1 MTSTLLQSRLV
12 HYQALVGA
20 GLLAALPKRE
30 PQRYLYGPMAE
41 HLARMGKGLRP
52 ALCLATCGAFGG
64 SEEEAL
70 KSAVALEM
78 LHNAF
83 LVHDDVEDG
92 SEFRRAQPTM
102 QAEHGIPL
110 AVNAGD
116 ALNML
121 SLKLVRENLPTLGGP
136 LTWRIIEEF
145 EHLLLQSLEGQAMEL
160 GWIRDNDTAIT
171 EADYLEMILKK
182 TCWYSFIHPC
192 RIGALI
198 ARKDQLDLDRFNRF
212 GYFMGVAFQIQDD
225 VLNLIG
231 DDKHY
236 GKEIAGDLWEGKRT
250 LMLVHLLAHANPNE
264 KQQLQAF
271 LGQTRPE
278 RTEGDVSWVLE
289 RMQHYGSIAHAQ
301 AVSERFVQA
310 TLSEFEK
317 AFADAGASEHRQFL
331 SELIGYMIARKV

>member
-1 MTSTLLQSRLV
+1 MTTALLRQRLA
-12 HYQALVGA
+12 HYGELIQA
-20 GLLAALPKRE
+20 GLLAALPTRE
-30 PQRYLYGPMAE
+30 PQRYLYGPIAE
-41 HLARMGKGLRP
+41 HLARRGKGLRP

-92 SEFRRAQPTM
+92 SEFRRTQPTM
-102 QAEHGIPL
+102 MAQYGMPL

-121 SLKLVRENLPTLGGP
+121 SLKLVRENLPMLGGP

-160 GWIRDNDTAIT
+160 GWIRDNDITVT

-198 ARKDQLDLDRFNRF
+198 ARKDQLDLNNFNRF

-225 VLNLIG
+225 VLNLVG
-231 DDKHY
+231 DDKSY
-236 GKEIAGDLWEGKRT
+236 GKEIGGDLWEGKRT
-250 LMLVHLLAHANPNE
+250 LMLVHLLQHASHSE
-264 KQQLQAF
+264 KERLECF
-271 LGQTRPE
+271 LAQTRPQ
-278 RTEGDVSWVLE
+278 RGANDVEWILE
-289 RMQHYGSIAHAQ
+289 RMTHYGSITHAQ
-301 AVSERFVQA
+301 TVSERFVQA
-310 TLSEFEK
+310 TLDAFEQ
-317 AFADAGASEHRQFL
+317 AFADAGPSEHRTFL
-331 SELIGYMIARKV
+331 SDLIGYMISRNS